1 MILINTYDDLLSYA
15 ARCLDKTKDLEDIEI
30 GEGLN
35 YQIIISGPSWSGDI
49 DYRLARYILEI
60 QHAINKN
67 FRETCGED
75 LPDYKDRIVVKVRV
89 EDGSLKAFVKI
100 DEVLKAL
107 FENMESRH
115 KLYLGVFIVA
125 ACAGV
130 FSYSTYGGIVDKQR
144 SLAANE
150 QQLARMERMFV
161 AVADKLPEAER
172 PARALVSKMEE
183 TDTIKLPGYDAP
195 LNVGQAKDLYPRK
208 QRSKISNSY
217 IDGLYIIKAI
227 KFEDPVRITVEQ
239 GAHRFECFVSLNDED
254 LAIVYEKA
262 KGLHAGGGEFEMDLK
277 INAKH
282 TDKEIKEATV
292 YGLGEK
298 RAQAKELAAIIQSN

>member
-1 MILINTYDDLLSYA
+1 MVSINTYDDLLAYA
-15 ARCLDKTKDLEDIEI
+15 AQCLDKTKDLEDIEI
-30 GEGLN
+30 GAGLN
-35 YQIIISGPSWSGDI
+35 FQIIVSGPSWSGEI
-49 DYRLARYILEI
+49 DYRLAKYIIEI

-75 LPDYKDRIVVKVRV
+75 LPDYKDRIVVRVKV

-100 DEVLKAL
+100 DEVLRAL

-115 KLYLGVFIVA
+115 KLYLGIFIVA

-130 FSYSTYGGIVDKQR
+130 FSYTTYGRIVDKQR

-150 QQLARMERMFV
+150 QHLARMERMFTKI
-161 AVADKLPEAER
+161 ADKLPEAER

-183 TDTIKLPGYDAP
+183 QDTILLPGHDDS
-195 LNVGQAKDLYPRK
+195 LNVVQAKEIYPRK

-227 KFEDPVRITVEQ
+227 KFDDPVRMTIEQ
-239 GAHRFECFVSLNDED
+239 GPHRFECFVSLNDED
-254 LAIVYEKA
+254 LAIVYKKA

-282 TDKEIKEATV
+282 TDREIKEATV

-298 RAQAKELAAIIQSN
+298 RVQAKELSAILQGN